1 MDTLSRYLDDLAAR
15 LPREPRLREEILTE
29 VEAHLRARAR
39 ALAQQGLDEEA
50 SMRQAVERFGPA
62 EEVGDALA
70 RVHRGGTWREGLA
83 GGLVHLLAGLVVS
96 VPVLPWHYGG
106 PWLGGWRLP
115 LEIAFGLA
123 TAAVSLGWGRRR
135 RWAAPWVGYG
145 LLLAFGLAVAAA
157 QTLARAIWPLI
168 APHPDMGLDL
178 TVPTLAAVVAWVPLG
193 AFAYLRLTQRDR
205 LSGVLAAMAL
215 VPFYWS
221 VLMLDEV
228 TSPPR
233 YLLVLAVGIVAA
245 VATAVAIRLGD
256 ERQGI
261 VALVAGNLLA
271 TLPVSH
277 AAIYATAYPAVLLS
291 VGGLLSPVSVVA
303 SIAAYVAISTVL
315 LLGPLWFQAGADR
328 LWRRAT
334 PS

>member
-15 LPREPRLREEILTE
+15 LPREPRLREEILAE

-39 ALAQQGLDEEA
+39 ALAQQSLDEEA

-62 EEVGDALA
+62 EEIGEALA
-70 RVHRGGTWREGLA
+70 QVHRGGTWREGLA

-96 VPVLPWHYGG
+96 LPVLPWYYGG

-115 LEIAFGLA
+115 LEIAFGVVV
-123 TAAVSLGWGRRR
+123 AAVSIAWGRRR
-135 RWAAPWVGYG
+135 RWAASWVGYG
-145 LLLAFGLAVAAA
+145 LLLAFGLGMAAA
-157 QTLARAIWPLI
+157 QTLARAIWPLV

-178 TVPTLAAVVAWVPLG
+178 TVPTLAAFLVWVPLA
-193 AFAYLRLTQRDR
+193 AFAYLRLTERDR

-228 TSPPR
+228 VSPPR
-233 YLLVLAVGIVAA
+233 YLLVLAVAVMAA
-245 VATAVAIRLGD
+245 LATTVAIRLGD
-256 ERQGI
+256 ERRGLP
-261 VALVAGNLLA
+261 ALVAGNLIA
-271 TLPVSH
+271 TLPVYH

-291 VGGLLSPVSVVA
+291 VGGLLSAASVIA

-315 LLGPLWFQAGADR
+315 LLGPLWFRAGIER
-328 LWRRAT
+328 LWGRGAA
-334 PS
+334 